1 MDFWRQ
7 ETRQSRRYSKS
18 ICSRCGLQLKT
29 RKNRCSFHE
38 LRSPEFNSFSEN
50 LADEVSAAL
59 LGNIASALTDQC
71 TICNCLDKF
80 SIGQSNLT
88 RRGNAGFL
96 LAAAVNLLIA
106 DLRGK
111 SAEWGISAK
120 EILHNHH
127 TAARDQNDLCVILIF
142 LYLILS

>member
-1 MDFWRQ
+1 MARA
-7 ETRQSRRYSKS
+7 
-18 ICSRCGLQLKT
+18 LV
-29 RKNRCSFHE
+29 HE
-38 LRSPEFNSFSEN
+38 LHSLKFNSFSEN
-50 LADEVSAAL
+50 LPDEVSAAPL
-59 LGNIASALTDQC
+59 ANIASELTDQC

-111 SAEWGISAK
+111 SAE
-120 EILHNHH
+120 
-127 TAARDQNDLCVILIF
+127 
-142 LYLILS
+142 